1 MKTSSTN
8 MAGSSPLQKRELED
22 DNESSSSMRTAET
35 MLRLLPM
42 GLCVVAL
49 VIMLKNQQ
57 TNDYGSIT
65 YSDLG
70 TFRYLVHANGICAG
84 YSLLS
89 AIVAVV
95 PRPITMSRAWTFFLL
110 DQLLTYAILAAG
122 AVSTEV
128 MYLAYKGDPEVSWSE
143 SCGSFRGFCHKAT
156 ASVSITF
163 IVSLCYAGLSL
174 LSSYRLF
181 SKYDAPVGSY
191 NNKGGIEIAN
201 Y

>member
-70 TFRYLVHANGICAG
+70 TFR
-84 YSLLS
+84 
-89 AIVAVV
+89 
-95 PRPITMSRAWTFFLL
+95 
-110 DQLLTYAILAAG
+110 
-122 AVSTEV
+122 
-128 MYLAYKGDPEVSWSE
+128 
-143 SCGSFRGFCHKAT
+143 
-156 ASVSITF
+156 
-163 IVSLCYAGLSL
+163 
-174 LSSYRLF
+174 
-181 SKYDAPVGSY
+181 
-191 NNKGGIEIAN
+191 
-201 Y
+201 